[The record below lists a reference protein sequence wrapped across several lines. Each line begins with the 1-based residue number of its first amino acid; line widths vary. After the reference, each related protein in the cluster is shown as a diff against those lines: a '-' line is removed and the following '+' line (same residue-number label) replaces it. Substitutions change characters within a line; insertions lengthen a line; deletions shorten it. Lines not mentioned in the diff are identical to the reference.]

1 MSEESEDQGII
12 QVIVDR
18 MEKQRLPIALELQE
32 KVNRGDTLNDLDL
45 EFLDNVLHD
54 YQKIRAMLDK
64 YPAWQPLAARMVNL
78 YNEITTKALENEQN
92 SKSDS

>member
-1 MSEESEDQGII
+1 
-12 QVIVDR
+12 
-18 MEKQRLPIALELQE
+18 
-32 KVNRGDTLNDLDL
+32 
-45 EFLDNVLHD
+45 
-54 YQKIRAMLDK
+54 MLDK

>member
-54 YQKIRAMLDK
+54 SQ
-64 YPAWQPLAARMVNL
+64 
-78 YNEITTKALENEQN
+78 
-92 SKSDS
+92 

>member
-18 MEKQRLPIALELQE
+18 LEKQRLPIALELQE
-32 KVNRGDTLNDLDL
+32 KVNRGETLNDLDL
-45 EFLDNVLHD
+45 EFLDNVLND
-54 YQKIRAMLDK
+54 SRKIRGMLEK
-64 YPAWQPLAARMVNL
+64 YPVWQPLAARMTSL

-92 SKSDS
+92 SKGES

>member
-1 MSEESEDQGII
+1 MSEETVDQGVI
-12 QVIVDR
+12 QAIVDR
-18 MEKQRLPIALELQE
+18 LEKLRLPMALELQD
-32 KVNRGDTLNDLDL
+32 KVNKGETLNDLDL
-45 EFLDNVLHD
+45 AFLEGVMNDAR
-54 YQKIRAMLDK
+54 KISGMLDK

>member
-32 KVNRGDTLNDLDL
+32 KVNRGETLNDLDL

-54 YQKIRAMLDK
+54 SQKIRAMLDK

>member
-54 YQKIRAMLDK
+54 SQKIRAMLDK

-78 YNEITTKALENEQN
+78 YNEITTKALENEQGSSGN
-92 SKSDS
+92 S